1 MKVAAGPPP
10 SLDRDRCA
18 LFLDLDG
25 TLAELAPRPDDVV
38 PHHERTD
45 ILRGLVK
52 TTGGRVAVLTGR
64 ALAEADR
71 ILESAVISVAAVHGL
86 VRRLSPGTV
95 VSVLPSP
102 KLGQA
107 KVTLDA
113 LAADHPGLLVEDKEA
128 SVALHYRLA
137 PEAAPAVRDTTEQ
150 LSRALGLV
158 LQEGAMVS
166 ELRTAGPNKG
176 DSLRAFMAWP
186 PFTGAVPIAIGDD
199 LTDEDAFAAA
209 EALGGYGILVGE
221 PRPTHAR
228 YRLGSVA
235 EVLAWLGSGTAA

>member
-1 MKVAAGPPP
+1 MPPN
-10 SLDRDRCA
+10 LDRDRCA

-25 TLAELAPRPDDVV
+25 TLADLAPRPDDVI
-38 PHHERTD
+38 PLHERTG
-45 ILRGLVK
+45 ILRRLVESMD
-52 TTGGRVAVLTGR
+52 GRVAVLTGR
-64 ALAEADR
+64 ALSEADR
-71 ILESAVISVAAVHGL
+71 ILESAVVPVAAVHGL

-102 KLGQA
+102 NLSQA

-137 PEAAPAVRDTTEQ
+137 PEARATVRDTTEQ

-186 PFTGAVPIAIGDD
+186 PFTGAVPVAIGDD

-209 EALGGYGILVGE
+209 DALGGYGILVGE
-221 PRPTHAR
+221 PRPTRAR

-235 EVLAWLGSGTAA
+235 EVLAWLNPGTGA